1 MEKKY
6 PIGGYAPGNY
16 HNRCGTC
23 NRSFF
28 GDKRAFQ
35 CEPCALEAKAR
46 FDALPLEEQ
55 MQLVKRNGQIAQVM
69 IECPVSPER
78 DLILRI
84 VEQWGNVIQMPN
96 MEQWLKDYAAKKTP
110 ASAVWVKASMRL
122 PKPEIG
128 KEVIFINRTHN
139 ASLIWEFTS
148 DLGPSLNIHL
158 DGWSLD
164 QWEWL
169 DESAT
174 PAAPAGHDNALYE
187 TRLALRDMVKL
198 AKHIGCKIAEYNQY
212 SQRVEAA
219 EAMLQKHS
227 KVTDMLRAPAAG
239 REENMSEAQF
249 LFFNNWL
256 SEGGYSYDGE
266 YYYNEANDF
275 FTPAQLYQLFKEQ
288 NK

>member
-1 MEKKY
+1 MEKKS
-6 PIGGYAPGNY
+6 PFCTLTDQELIEKTTELVQQLIDTGGKSWVLNIP
-16 HNRCGTC
+16 
-23 NRSFF
+23 
-28 GDKRAFQ
+28 
-35 CEPCALEAKAR
+35 AR
-46 FDALPLEEQ
+46 PNSDP
-55 MQLVKRNGQIAQVM
+55 
-69 IECPVSPER
+69 
-78 DLILRI
+78 DLIFTELNYRFKNC
-84 VEQWGNVIQMPN
+84 VEQDPQGP
-96 MEQWLKDYAAKKTP
+96 
-110 ASAVWVKASMRL
+110 VWVKASMRL